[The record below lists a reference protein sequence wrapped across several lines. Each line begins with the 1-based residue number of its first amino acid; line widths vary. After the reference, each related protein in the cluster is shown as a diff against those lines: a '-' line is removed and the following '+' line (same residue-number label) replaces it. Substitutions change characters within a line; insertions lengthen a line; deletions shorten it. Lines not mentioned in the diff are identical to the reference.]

1 MHWYEMETSITMM
14 SSKSKYW
21 SHTLNLDPTEPR
33 FNLGDLLSKIDCTAI
48 WRYDIWISIRGVG
61 IGESCVAGQSRF
73 TFDLS
78 KLQYKAKNG
87 VDLKIVEM
95 HQKYSFYCSRDAT
108 FFMKYRENS
117 WITRRCEACQ
127 LHPATNGGN
136 KKKKKNWKTWCLVSV
151 VKRNNKIDAR

>member
-21 SHTLNLDPTEPR
+21 LHTLNLDPTEPR

-48 WRYDIWISIRGVG
+48 WRYLNLNTGGVG

-73 TFDLS
+73 DLS

-87 VDLKIVEM
+87 IDLKIVEM
-95 HQKYSFYCSRDAT
+95 YQKYSFYCSRDAT
-108 FFMKYRENS
+108 FFMKYGKNS
-117 WITRRCEACQ
+117 
-127 LHPATNGGN
+127 
-136 KKKKKNWKTWCLVSV
+136 
-151 VKRNNKIDAR
+151 